1 MIYND
6 HFFAIEDQVQR
17 VVERLVESA
26 SFQKYLMNKI
36 GMYQDQ
42 EVAEIRQD
50 FTTKKEAF
58 DRIAEYGKHA
68 PDYRERQRALRKTK
82 RALDLHP
89 KVAEFRLSETQLQGV
104 LDEIIL
110 KIAATFSEKV
120 IVDTGNPFFE
130 SKSSCG
136 GGCHHG

>member
-17 VVERLVESA
+17 VVDQLLKSP
-26 SFQKYLMNKI
+26 SFQNYLINKI
-36 GMYQDQ
+36 EMYQDQ
-42 EVAEIRQD
+42 ELAEIRQE
-50 FTTKKEAF
+50 FTEKKEAF
-58 DRIAEYGKHA
+58 DRIAEYGRHA
-68 PDYRERQRALRKTK
+68 PDYREKQRALRKVK
-82 RALDLHP
+82 RVLDLHP
-89 KVAEFRLSETQLQGV
+89 KVAEFRLSETHLQGI

-110 KIAATFSEKV
+110 KIAASFSEDV

>member
-17 VVERLVESA
+17 VVDRLLEST
-26 SFQKYLMNKI
+26 SFQKYLMHKI
-36 GMYQDQ
+36 ELYQDR
-42 EVAEIRQD
+42 EVTEIRQD
-50 FTTKKEAF
+50 FTEKKEAF
-58 DRIAEYGKHA
+58 DRIAEYGRHA
-68 PDYRERQRALRKTK
+68 PDYREKQRALRKVK
-82 RALDLHP
+82 RVLDLHP
-89 KVAEFRLSETQLQGV
+89 KVADFRMSETQLQGV

-110 KIAATFSEKV
+110 KIAASFSEDV

>member
-17 VVERLVESA
+17 VVERLLESA

-36 GMYQDQ
+36 EMYQDQ
-42 EVAEIRQD
+42 EVANIRQD
-50 FTTKKEAF
+50 FTVKKESF
-58 DRIAEYGKHA
+58 DRIAEYGRHA
-68 PDYRERQRALRKTK
+68 PDYREKQRALRKAK
-82 RALDLHP
+82 RVLDLHP
-89 KVAEFRLSETQLQGV
+89 KVAEFRLSETHLQGV

-110 KIAATFSEKV
+110 KIAASFSENV

>member
-1 MIYND
+1 MIYNE

-17 VVERLVESA
+17 VVERLIEST
-26 SFQKYLMNKI
+26 SFQQYIINKI
-36 GMYQDQ
+36 EMYQNQ

-50 FTTKKEAF
+50 FTAKKEAF

-82 RALDLHP
+82 RALDMHP

-110 KIAATFSEKV
+110 KIAASFSENV